1 MKLTTKS
8 HSDKTGTEYIALA
21 YRTDKYGHVR
31 KTKLGRAFTGRK
43 EGTIN
48 INFEAAP
55 LPNQEGECWVTLVP
69 FDPDFGE
76 QYE

>member
-1 MKLTTKS
+1 MKSTTKYLS
-8 HSDKTGTEYIALA
+8 EQSGTEYIVLS
-21 YRTDKYGHVR
+21 YRTDKHGHVR

-48 INFEAAP
+48 VNFEAAP
-55 LPNQEGECWVTLVP
+55 LPNQDGECWVSLVP
-69 FDPDFGE
+69 YDPNFGE